1 MILCVKSGAPSSLP
15 DWQRVFRAA
24 DPALEVR
31 WLGDPAV
38 DPAAVGTV
46 FVWEPPPG
54 VLATLP
60 NLRLIVSSGA
70 GVDHIVADPAWP
82 RHVPIVRMGG
92 EETGQRMAE
101 YVTLACLGLLRGL
114 PRIIAGQRAGRWDHF
129 DAPRTATETRVGIMG
144 LGNLGLEAARMLG
157 AVGFRVAGWSRTAKR
172 VAGVECFGE
181 GERKAF
187 LAQSDLLVN
196 LLPDTA
202 ATKGAI
208 DAATLAKL
216 PPGAGVVNAGRGPQL
231 VMDALLAALDAGHL
245 SGAVLDVF
253 ETEPLPGA
261 HPAWVHPKVI
271 VTPHLASLASRA
283 ARARYVVDA
292 MATLA
297 RGGALPNLYDPAR
310 GY

>member
-1 MILCVKSGAPSSLP
+1 MILCVKSGAPSTLP
-15 DWQRVFRAA
+15 DWQRVFAAA
-24 DPALEVR
+24 DPALQVR
-31 WLGDPAV
+31 WLADPAV
-38 DPAAVGTV
+38 DPDEVGYV

-60 NLRLIVSSGA
+60 RLRLIVSSGA
-70 GVDHIVADPAWP
+70 GVDHIVNDPAWP

-114 PRIIAGQRAGRWDHF
+114 PRIIAGQRAQRWDHF
-129 DAPRTATETRVGIMG
+129 DAPRTAAETRVGIMG

-157 AVGFRVAGWSRTAKR
+157 AVGFRVAGWSRTAKVVPG
-172 VAGVECFGE
+172 VACYGA
-181 GERKAF
+181 GERDAF
-187 LAQSDLLVN
+187 LEQSDLLVN
-196 LLPDTA
+196 LLPDTP

-208 DAATLAKL
+208 DAATFAKL
-216 PPGAGVVNAGRGPQL
+216 PPGAAVVNAGRGPQL
-231 VMDALLAALDAGHL
+231 VMEDLLAALDAGHL

-253 ETEPLPGA
+253 ETEPLPEA
-261 HPAWVHPKVI
+261 HPAWTHPKVI

-283 ARARYVVDA
+283 ARARYVVEA
-292 MATLA
+292 IATHA